1 MKYCLKL
8 NNFLIPLILVSTF
21 ISCGTKEKK
30 ETSTTP
36 VGRTLEFP
44 NELSFLDNSGNEI
57 TTLRYLSADT
67 PDKRNQGLMN
77 VPSMPEDAGMVFFFD
92 TEEVQSFWMVNTPL
106 SLDIIYV
113 AADSTIVTVYHSTT
127 PFSEQSLPSFKPAKF
142 VVETNAGYCINNDI
156 KEGVKIKF

>member
-1 MKYCLKL
+1 MKYHFKL
-8 NNFLIPLILVSTF
+8 NKLLILLTLTTLIV
-21 ISCGTKEKK
+21 SCGDNKQKVKTEA
-30 ETSTTP
+30 P
-36 VGRTLEFP
+36 IGRSLEFP
-44 NELSFLDNSGNEI
+44 NKLSFIDNSGNEI

-67 PDKRNQGLMN
+67 PDERNQGLMN

-92 TEEVQSFWMVNTPL
+92 TEEIQSFWMVNTPL

-113 AADSTIVTVYHSTT
+113 GADSTIVTVYHSTT

-142 VVETNAGYCINNDI
+142 VVETNAGFCINNDI